1 MLWKMGHESPLFA
14 DLDAL
19 EWLSNLQPTG
29 NMVRGKGL
37 GKSSFRKF
45 PKGFSEE
52 IEKYIQARSNFNA
65 ASKPRSSRP
74 ANPLNPPIVSENVMH
89 VFPDGTF
96 QLLPRDAPATST
108 QPTSSPTVRRRIPH
122 SFRQQ
127 LRAFGIG
134 TATSFAAGQLS

>member
-1 MLWKMGHESPLFA
+1 MLWKMGHDSPLLA

-65 ASKPRSSRP
+65 ASRPRPSRP

-108 QPTSSPTVRRRIPH
+108 QPTSSPAVRRRIPH

-127 LRAFGIG
+127 LKAFGIG
-134 TATSFAAGQLS
+134 TTASFAAGQLS